1 MRTGLQVAE
10 NGEAA
15 IYTSG
20 GIDGDQ
26 LAYAFN
32 RTPATPPPEQPIWP
46 IKILTPCFSPVFW
59 RSQRDKMF
67 SIMPIYSYSLELA

>member
-10 NGEAA
+10 NGDAA

-26 LAYAFN
+26 LAYALN
-32 RTPATPPPEQPIWP
+32 RTPATPPRI
-46 IKILTPCFSPVFW
+46 
-59 RSQRDKMF
+59 
-67 SIMPIYSYSLELA
+67 AN